1 MDASPPQLSGPQ
13 RAGDGRGDETP
24 TGGGGSLL
32 YGKASMA
39 AQPLED
45 RQQRGPGGRK
55 EAEGP
60 PKVGPLP
67 LQEILVSAGLPG
79 QSRRREAARIC
90 GRDRFWREGPVTA
103 WIANQGVKEER
114 RWGLEPILSQ
124 KAARLRTRASVYP
137 WQKPLLVKDYLE
149 SPQLKGNSS

>member
-13 RAGDGRGDETP
+13 RAGDGWGDETP
-24 TGGGGSLL
+24 TGGGGGLL
-32 YGKASMA
+32 YGKTSMA
-39 AQPLED
+39 AQPLKD

-67 LQEILVSAGLPG
+67 LQAILVSAGLPG
-79 QSRRREAARIC
+79 QSRRREAARIS

-103 WIANQGVKEER
+103 GSQIRVLRKKDGGGRAHPEPESGQTPDENVGLPLAKATSCER
-114 RWGLEPILSQ
+114 LFG
-124 KAARLRTRASVYP
+124 
-137 WQKPLLVKDYLE
+137 KPTA
-149 SPQLKGNSS
+149 KG